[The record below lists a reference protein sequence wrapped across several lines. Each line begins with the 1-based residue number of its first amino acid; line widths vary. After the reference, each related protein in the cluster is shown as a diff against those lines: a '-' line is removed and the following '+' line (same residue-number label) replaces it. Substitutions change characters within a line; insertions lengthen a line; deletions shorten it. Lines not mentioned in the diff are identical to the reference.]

1 MLSGACHPL
10 GRALARR
17 LAGFGALVVAI
28 DRRAEPLYALAKDAP
43 QRIEPLALDLSS
55 AAARGILA
63 EAWEREPVHALYDLS
78 ALAGEA
84 PLSVALE
91 RSAGILEA
99 LTPGLRAGR
108 GRAVLALPGAGKP
121 ALAAAL
127 AALLKD
133 RDAALA
139 PARLHGLRLPAGTEG
154 WTEARCMSSGDLMLA
169 LTHPVTRGLAGGRV
183 LTERAET
190 GTTGKERDGDG

>member
-1 MLSGACHPL
+1 MALKSRL
-10 GRALARR
+10 ELRAQQKL
-17 LAGFGALVVAI
+17 
-28 DRRAEPLYALAKDAP
+28 
-43 QRIEPLALDLSS
+43 
-55 AAARGILA
+55 
-63 EAWEREPVHALYDLS
+63 
-78 ALAGEA
+78 
-84 PLSVALE
+84 
-91 RSAGILEA
+91 A

-108 GRAVLALPGAGKP
+108 GRAVLALPGAGKR

-139 PARLHGLRLPAGTEG
+139 PARLHGLRLPAGTGG

-183 LTERAET
+183 LSERAET